1 MATDAEMEP
10 RVFLFKADDLL
21 TTRRSIFLGDER
33 FQAADERLLQEADR
47 IRDTGPFSVTEKEKV
62 PPSGDKHD
70 YMSMGPYWWPDP
82 EKPDGIPYVRRDG
95 EVNPESRKSD
105 RQALAGLCT
114 AVDTLATA
122 YFFSDY
128 ESFAERAGL
137 LFRCWF
143 LDEATRMNPH
153 LEYGQAVPGRCEG
166 RGIGI
171 IDTLQ
176 FSRLVDAVGL
186 LGASSEWNAEDQ
198 AGLEIWFGKYLDW
211 LLASDK
217 GRDEGRQAN
226 NHGTWYDVQVA
237 SLALFVGREEEARRV
252 LVESVPGR
260 VGSQVE
266 SDGRQPFELKR
277 TRSLDYSV
285 MNLIGFFDLADLGR
299 HCGQDLWG
307 FETEDGRSIRKAFYW
322 LVENVL
328 GRGEWEYQQITEFEK
343 GKLIPLL
350 RRGGIRFGDPS
361 CEERLR
367 ELDGVDL
374 EGDRSQLLYPAP
386 QT

>member
-1 MATDAEMEP
+1 MAKNAEKGP
-10 RVFLFKADDLL
+10 RVFLFEAANLM
-21 TTRRSIFLGDER
+21 TTRRGIFLGDEK
-33 FQAADERLLQEADR
+33 FQAADDRLLQEADR
-47 IRDTGPFSVTEKEKV
+47 ARDTGPFSVIDKEMV

-82 EKPDGIPYVRRDG
+82 EKGDGMPYVRRDG

-105 RQALAGLCT
+105 RQALGEMCA
-114 AVDTLATA
+114 AVGTLATA

-137 LFRCWF
+137 LLRCWF

-198 AGLEIWFGKYLDW
+198 AGLESWFGKYLDW
-211 LLASDK
+211 LLESEK
-217 GRDEGRQAN
+217 GRDEGSQAN

-237 SLALFVGREEEARRV
+237 SLGLFVGREEVAWDV
-252 LVESVPGR
+252 LTKSVPGR
-260 VGSQVE
+260 MASQIE
-266 SDGRQPFELKR
+266 PDGRQPLELKR

-285 MNLIGFFDLADLGR
+285 MNLLGFFDLADLGR

-307 FETEDGRSIRKAFYW
+307 FEAENGSRIKTAFYW
-322 LVENVL
+322 LIEKVL
-328 GRGEWEYQQITEFEK
+328 GEDEWGYQQITEFEK
-343 GKLIPLL
+343 AKLIPLL

-361 CEERLR
+361 CEERLLGL
-367 ELDGVDL
+367 EGVDL
-374 EGDRSQLLYPAP
+374 EGDRSQLFYPTP
-386 QT
+386 

>member
-1 MATDAEMEP
+1 MAMDAEMEP
-10 RVFLFKADDLL
+10 RVFLFQADGLVK
-21 TTRRSIFLGDER
+21 TRRAIFLGDEKL
-33 FQAADERLLQEADR
+33 QTADDRLLQEADR
-47 IRDTGPFSVTEKEKV
+47 VQETGPFTVTEKEKA

-70 YMSMGPYWWPDP
+70 YTSMGPYWWPDP
-82 EKPDGIPYVRRDG
+82 KEPDGMPYVRRDG

-105 RQALAGLCT
+105 RQALAGMCA
-114 AVDTLATA
+114 AVDTLSTA

-137 LFRCWF
+137 LLRCWF

-153 LEYGQAVPGRCEG
+153 LEYGQAIPGRCEG

-186 LGASSEWNAEDQ
+186 LGASAEWNAEDQ
-198 AGLEIWFGKYLDW
+198 EGLEIWFGKYLDW
-211 LLASDK
+211 LLESDK

-226 NHGTWYDVQVA
+226 NHGTWYDVQVI
-237 SLALFVGREEEARRV
+237 SLALFVGREEVARRV
-252 LVESVPGR
+252 LMESVLGR
-260 VGSQVE
+260 VASQIE
-266 SDGRQPFELKR
+266 PDGRQPFELKR
-277 TRSLDYSV
+277 TRSLDYSI

-299 HCGQDLWG
+299 HCGLDLWG
-307 FETEDGRSIRKAFYW
+307 FEAENGSSIKIAFYW
-322 LVENVL
+322 LIVNAL
-328 GRGEWEYQQITEFEK
+328 GKNEWEYQQISEFEQ

-367 ELDGVDL
+367 ELEGVDL
-374 EGDRSQLLYPAP
+374 EGDRSQLLYPGP
-386 QT
+386 RV

>member
-1 MATDAEMEP
+1 MAMDAEMEP
-10 RVFLFKADDLL
+10 RVFLLEADELI
-21 TTRRSIFLGDER
+21 TTRRSIFLGEEI
-33 FQAADERLLQEADR
+33 FQAADERLLQEAGLAQDS
-47 IRDTGPFSVTEKEKV
+47 GPFTVTKKEKD

-82 EKPDGIPYVRRDG
+82 ERPDGIPYVRRDG

-114 AVDTLATA
+114 AVGTLATA

-128 ESFAERAGL
+128 EIFAERAGL
-137 LFRCWF
+137 LLRCWF

-198 AGLEIWFGKYLDW
+198 EGLEIWFGKYLDW
-211 LLASDK
+211 LLESDK

-237 SLALFVGREEEARRV
+237 SLALFAGREEVARRV
-252 LVESVPGR
+252 LAESVPER
-260 VGSQVE
+260 VTGQIE
-266 SDGRQPFELKR
+266 PDGRQPFELKR

-299 HCGQDLWG
+299 HCGLDLWG
-307 FETEDGRSIRKAFYW
+307 FEAENGSSIRTAFYW
-322 LVENVL
+322 LVGNALKED
-328 GRGEWEYQQITEFEK
+328 EWEYQQITEFEK

-367 ELDGVDL
+367 ELEGIEL
-374 EGDRSQLLYPAP
+374 AGDRSQLLYPAP
-386 QT
+386 RE